1 MKPVSASDILRRSAP
16 RDFLGLSFAHT
27 NRYEPLRESSPASTQ
42 RSRVGSTASVK
53 RKEEEVSDTPI
64 ITVTKQVFMDEE
76 DEVAIACMQS
86 NISKVSGICDRMVE
100 NLQKIHIE
108 EPLREI
114 LGDLM
119 ESVRVTNKVQGELV
133 TKLKVSGTT
142 VTEQPAPRSYSSAA
156 ATKKV
161 KEVVAI
167 KSNSYAQQAKKP
179 RKVTGGL
186 FSSQVDERGNF
197 KEPPSSQA
205 KKVESD
211 DEKKV
216 RKFAEAIRDA
226 ERSTLCF
233 NLNMGNKPIMNKT
246 TISERA
252 TLALTTMAAKVEGKN
267 SAIPSPETVAAL
279 DDVTSLVTSMEL
291 FGSNTKQY
299 KGKEKDK
306 DDKDGK
312 DNQAPTFCTV
322 PVRYQFKDREQRV
335 FAEKQLR
342 DLCKVKCST
351 PYPAVVREC
360 IKQVVDHTRE
370 SFPDDYIRVSVMV
383 KDFALKLQ
391 RRPKG
396 KDLPWT
402 TYPDLLKL
410 PNEALDV
417 SLKKVPEGFKMFYL
431 PSFGE
436 NDDEMCTDNPQ
447 P

>member
-27 NRYEPLRESSPASTQ
+27 NRYEALRESSPASTQ

-53 RKEEEVSDTPI
+53 RKEEEVSDTPV

-119 ESVRVTNKVQGELV
+119 ESVRITNKVQGELV

-142 VTEQPAPRSYSSAA
+142 VTEQSVVRSAEAA
-156 ATKKV
+156 RKV
-161 KEVVAI
+161 KEVAVI
-167 KSNSYAQQAKKP
+167 ESNSYAQQAKKP
-179 RKVTGGL
+179 RKVTGSL

-197 KEPPSSQA
+197 KEPSISQP

-233 NLNMGNKPIMNKT
+233 NLNMGNKPIMNKN

-252 TLALTTMAAKVEGKN
+252 TLALTSMAAKVEGKN
-267 SAIPSPETVAAL
+267 SAVPSPETVAAL

-306 DDKDGK
+306 DDKD
-312 DNQAPTFCTV
+312 NPASTFCTV

-410 PNEALDV
+410 PNEALEV

-436 NDDEMCTDNPQ
+436 NDDGMCTDNSP

>member
-1 MKPVSASDILRRSAP
+1 
-16 RDFLGLSFAHT
+16 
-27 NRYEPLRESSPASTQ
+27 
-42 RSRVGSTASVK
+42 
-53 RKEEEVSDTPI
+53 
-64 ITVTKQVFMDEE
+64 MDEE

-86 NISKVSGICDRMVE
+86 NISKVSSICDRMIE

-119 ESVRVTNKVQGELV
+119 ESVKVTNKVQGELV
-133 TKLKVSGTT
+133 SKLKVSGTT
-142 VTEQPAPRSYSSAA
+142 VTEQPVVRSYSSTVAS
-156 ATKKV
+156 KKV
-161 KEVVAI
+161 KEV
-167 KSNSYAQQAKKP
+167 SNVESSSYAQQAKKP
-179 RKVTGGL
+179 RKVTRSL

-197 KEPPSSQA
+197 KEPPTSQS

-211 DEKKV
+211 EEKKV

-252 TLALTTMAAKVEGKN
+252 TLALTSLAAKVEGKN
-267 SAIPSPETVAAL
+267 SVVPSPEIVAAL

-306 DDKDGK
+306 DDS
-312 DNQAPTFCTV
+312 NPAPTFCTV

-351 PYPAVVREC
+351 PFPAVVREC
-360 IKQVVDHTRE
+360 IKQVVDHVRE

-391 RRPKG
+391 RWPKG

-431 PSFGE
+431 P
-436 NDDEMCTDNPQ
+436 
-447 P
+447 

>member
-27 NRYEPLRESSPASTQ
+27 NRYDSLRESSPASTQ

-53 RKEEEVSDTPI
+53 RKEEEVRETPV

-142 VTEQPAPRSYSSAA
+142 VTEQPAVRSYSSAA
-156 ATKKV
+156 AAKKV
-161 KEVVAI
+161 KEVAATE
-167 KSNSYAQQAKKP
+167 SNSYAQQAKKP
-179 RKVTGGL
+179 RKVTGSL

-197 KEPPSSQA
+197 KETLSSQT
-205 KKVESD
+205 KKVESE

-252 TLALTTMAAKVEGKN
+252 TLALTSMAARVEGKN
-267 SAIPSPETVAAL
+267 SAVPSPETVAAL

-306 DDKDGK
+306 DKDDKD
-312 DNQAPTFCTV
+312 NPAPTFCTV

-360 IKQVVDHTRE
+360 IKQVIDHTRE
-370 SFPDDYIRVSVMV
+370 SFPEDYIRVSVMV

-396 KDLPWT
+396 KDLKWT

-436 NDDEMCTDNPQ
+436 NDEEMSTDNPL

>member
-167 KSNSYAQQAKKP
+167 ESNSYAQQAKKP

-186 FSSQVDERGNF
+186 FSSQVDERGHF
-197 KEPPSSQA
+197 KEPLSSQA
-205 KKVESD
+205 GMLRGLPCV
-211 DEKKV
+211 
-216 RKFAEAIRDA
+216 
-226 ERSTLCF
+226 
-233 NLNMGNKPIMNKT
+233 
-246 TISERA
+246 
-252 TLALTTMAAKVEGKN
+252 LT
-267 SAIPSPETVAAL
+267 
-279 DDVTSLVTSMEL
+279 
-291 FGSNTKQY
+291 
-299 KGKEKDK
+299 
-306 DDKDGK
+306 
-312 DNQAPTFCTV
+312 
-322 PVRYQFKDREQRV
+322 
-335 FAEKQLR
+335 
-342 DLCKVKCST
+342 
-351 PYPAVVREC
+351 
-360 IKQVVDHTRE
+360 
-370 SFPDDYIRVSVMV
+370 
-383 KDFALKLQ
+383 
-391 RRPKG
+391 
-396 KDLPWT
+396 
-402 TYPDLLKL
+402 
-410 PNEALDV
+410 
-417 SLKKVPEGFKMFYL
+417 
-431 PSFGE
+431 
-436 NDDEMCTDNPQ
+436 
-447 P
+447 